1 MVNGVLVVSGEDGGV
16 IRGVVS
22 DDDIG
27 ALWEV
32 DGWSGAK
39 VREEDVANRD

>member
-1 MVNGVLVVSGEDGGV
+1 MVNGVLVVSGEDGG
-16 IRGVVS
+16 
-22 DDDIG
+22 DIG